1 MVSFLPRST
10 VVGSAG
16 WGKEGTMVRVIRQ
29 EQSEDEHLD
38 GLIAQLAQK
47 HGLKLD
53 RTGWSRKTY
62 DLFLHDRAADR
73 SLLVARVETLATV
86 NGEVRVFDDRGLPF
100 ARELA
105 EELERT
111 FGLKEATILCLP
123 PPA

>member
-1 MVSFLPRST
+1 MVSFLPRSA

-29 EQSEDEHLD
+29 EQSEYERLD
-38 GLIAQLAQK
+38 GLIAQLAKK
-47 HGLKLD
+47 HGFKLD

-86 NGEVRVFDDRGLPF
+86 NGEVRFPTTGGFPLSGAVWR
-100 ARELA
+100 RS
-105 EELERT
+105 
-111 FGLKEATILCLP
+111 EAWSRWE
-123 PPA
+123 